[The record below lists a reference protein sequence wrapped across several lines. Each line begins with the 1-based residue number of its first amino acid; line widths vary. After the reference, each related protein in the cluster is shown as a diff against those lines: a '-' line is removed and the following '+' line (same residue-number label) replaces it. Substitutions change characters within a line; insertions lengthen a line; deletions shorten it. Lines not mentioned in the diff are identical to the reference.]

1 MRHLKK
7 FNSINE
13 NHTHENEVDII
24 IDTMQDFLDDD
35 RNILFKSPIGDMR
48 YRDYVDKN
56 SNYIGFKPIV
66 NTGGRIRSQF
76 SIHFQD
82 IKDYSD
88 FLSVSNQMQSV
99 FGRLKDEDWTMYDM
113 KIGTTLPPL
122 YQGDVKFTFLSFYF
136 SKPDQ
141 ELEEEFKWPDEE
153 DLKKAFDK
161 YGLSN
166 LTFYYSN
173 NVLRYGF
180 GKNKDKE
187 ATEVTIEFDSNSY
200 DGKVSNSV
208 EELFE
213 LICNRFGFDS
223 YDYTSGDYKVT
234 FYV

>member
-13 NHTHENEVDII
+13 NHTHENDVDII

-35 RNILFKSPIGDMR
+35 RNILFKSPIDDMR
-48 YRDYVDKN
+48 YRDYIDKN
-56 SNYIGFKPIV
+56 SNYLGFKPIV
-66 NTGGRIRSQF
+66 NTGDRIRSQF

-113 KIGTTLPPL
+113 KIGTTLAPL

-141 ELEEEFKWPDEE
+141 KLEEDFKWPDEE

-166 LTFYYSN
+166 LSFDYN
-173 NVLRYGF
+173 NLRRNRPSGSE
-180 GKNKDKE
+180 G
-187 ATEVTIEFDSNSY
+187 TIEVTIEFDSTSY
-200 DGKVSNSV
+200 NGKVTEKA

-213 LICNRFGFDS
+213 LICNRFGFES

>member
-1 MRHLKK
+1 MDLDITNYDYDDILK
-7 FNSINE
+7 
-13 NHTHENEVDII
+13 
-24 IDTMQDFLDDD
+24 
-35 RNILFKSPIGDMR
+35 LFKVGQ
-48 YRDYVDKN
+48 N
-56 SNYIGFKPIV
+56 FN
-66 NTGGRIRSQF
+66 
-76 SIHFQD
+76 
-82 IKDYSD
+82 
-88 FLSVSNQMQSV
+88 
-99 FGRLKDEDWTMYDM
+99 
-113 KIGTTLPPL
+113 
-122 YQGDVKFTFLSFYF
+122 
-136 SKPDQ
+136 
-141 ELEEEFKWPDEE
+141 EE

-200 DGKVSNSV
+200 NGRVSNSV

-213 LICNRFGFDS
+213 LICNRFGFES

>member
-1 MRHLKK
+1 MKHLKK

-13 NHTHENEVDII
+13 NHTHENDVDII

-35 RNILFKSPIGDMR
+35 RNILFKSPIDDMR
-48 YRDYVDKN
+48 YQDYIAKN
-56 SNYIGFKPIV
+56 SNYLGFKPIL
-66 NTGGRIRSQF
+66 NTGSRIRSQF
-76 SIHFQD
+76 SIVFRD

-113 KIGTTLPPL
+113 KIGTTLAPL

-141 ELEEEFKWPDEE
+141 KLEEDFKWPDEE

-166 LTFYYSN
+166 LSFDYSN
-173 NVLRYGF
+173 
-180 GKNKDKE
+180 
-187 ATEVTIEFDSNSY
+187 TEDFPFVSVSIEFDSNSY
-200 DGKVSNSV
+200 NGKVSNSV

>member
-1 MRHLKK
+1 MKHLKK
-7 FNSINE
+7 FNPINE
-13 NHTHENEVDII
+13 NHTHENDVDII

-35 RNILFKSPIGDMR
+35 RNILFKSPIDDMR
-48 YRDYVDKN
+48 YQDYIAKN
-56 SNYIGFKPIV
+56 SNYLGFKPIL
-66 NTGGRIRSQF
+66 NTGSRIRSQF
-76 SIHFQD
+76 SIVFQD

-113 KIGTTLPPL
+113 KIGTTLAPL

-141 ELEEEFKWPDEE
+141 KLEEEFKWPDEE

-166 LTFYYSN
+166 LTFDYFPSKGP
-173 NVLRYGF
+173 V
-180 GKNKDKE
+180 
-187 ATEVTIEFDSNSY
+187 EVTIEFDSNSY
-200 DGKVSNSV
+200 NGRVSNSV

-223 YDYTSGDYKVT
+223 YDYTSGNYKVT

>member
-13 NHTHENEVDII
+13 NHTHENDVDII

-35 RNILFKSPIGDMR
+35 RNILFKSPIDDMR
-48 YRDYVDKN
+48 YRDYIDKN
-56 SNYIGFKPIV
+56 SNYLGFKPIV
-66 NTGGRIRSQF
+66 NTGDRIRSQF

-136 SKPDQ
+136 SKPDK

-200 DGKVSNSV
+200 NGRVSNSV